1 MSMVYAEITI
11 QDIDIIGRIGP
22 NEYITTDQVT
32 MISHQQ
38 TSQFIFHRF
47 SSRINDRMI
56 LKHTYMF
63 DASIRYCT
71 AEFNLENLLS
81 NTNHKYSCFLS
92 DEFKYTI
99 LDNPIYPLGCC

>member
-38 TSQFIFHRF
+38 TSQFIFHQF
-47 SSRINDRMI
+47 SSRINDHI
-56 LKHTYMF
+56 VLKHTYMLY
-63 DASIRYCT
+63 ASIDIVWLR
-71 AEFNLENLLS
+71 L
-81 NTNHKYSCFLS
+81 
-92 DEFKYTI
+92 I
-99 LDNPIYPLGCC
+99 